1 MSVDAMSSL
10 PCNHFRD
17 AADAEIMTKTKAF
30 ALLGPPE
37 PATAKVVLPVARV
50 ASRVIKKSLKQ
61 VAPAYPGGR
70 H

>member
-1 MSVDAMSSL
+1 MNVDAMSWL
-10 PCNHFRD
+10 PCNHFGD
-17 AADAEIMTKTKAF
+17 APDDGIMTKTKAF

-37 PATAKVVLPVARV
+37 PAIAKVVLPVARV
-50 ASRVIKKSLKQ
+50 ASRVIEKFLKQ